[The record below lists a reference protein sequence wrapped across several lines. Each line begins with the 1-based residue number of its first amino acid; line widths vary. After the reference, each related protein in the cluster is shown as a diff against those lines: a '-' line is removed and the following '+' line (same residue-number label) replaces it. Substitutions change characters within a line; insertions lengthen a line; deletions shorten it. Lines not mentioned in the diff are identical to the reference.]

1 MVTSLASLF
10 ISNRANQPDQF
21 EGQQKLL
28 DFRVVS
34 RQNG

>member
-1 MVTSLASLF
+1 MVTCLASLF
-10 ISNRANQPDQF
+10 ISNRANQLDQI

-34 RQNG
+34 RQNA